1 MQRLSIGRLPDC
13 DIFINDANVSKM
25 HAELIIN
32 NDNVTVRDLGSTNG
46 TYVNGIRLQGSQILK
61 KFDSLKVANSLV
73 SWENYV
79 LTNNAVPDIINIKP
93 VEQTE
98 TVLSYQQ
105 PVPQNQSSNIN
116 EDKIT
121 CPKCGSAQIHIDTKG
136 VSGLKAC
143 CGGAMCGPL
152 GLLFGLSG
160 AKKVRKTCLKCNNS
174 WY

>member
-1 MQRLSIGRLPDC
+1 MQKLSIGRIPDC
-13 DIFINDANVSKM
+13 DIVVNDANVSKI

-32 NDNVTVRDLGSTNG
+32 NEIVTVRDLGSTNG
-46 TYVNGIRLQGSQILK
+46 TFVNNIRLHGSQILN
-61 KFDSLKVANSLV
+61 KFDTLRVANSLV
-73 SWENYV
+73 SWENYI
-79 LTNNAVPDIINIKP
+79 LTSNAIPDIVNIKP
-93 VEQTE
+93 AGQS
-98 TVLSYQQ
+98 VLDYQQ
-105 PVPQNQSSNIN
+105 PAQQNQSSNIN

-143 CGGAMCGPL
+143 CGGFICGPL

-160 AKKVRKTCLKCNNS
+160 SKKIRKSCLKCNNS